1 MLAII
6 TAEGFGKFSKEYRS
20 TLILA
25 LIFTVLPFILPYT
38 ALATEIMIYAL
49 AAVAFD
55 LCLGYTGLM
64 MFCQA
69 SFFGTGVYVTALT
82 LIHFSPN
89 IFVAMFFGVLSATI
103 LAVIF
108 GFMAT
113 RRTGTYMVL
122 LTLAF
127 NEMIYFIAYQW
138 QSVTGGDDGLT
149 GVPRPNLEI
158 PGILSINLQP
168 SLNYYFFAFFV
179 FIISFIII
187 KRITISPFGKVIQG
201 IRENEIRAQSIGCN
215 TRLFKLIVFA
225 IGGMFM
231 GLAGSLYA
239 MFLTFAHIHNVA
251 FDTSGNI
258 VLMELIGGMGSLFG
272 PVIGAFVI
280 VLASDIASAYWA
292 RWPLILGVICIVFVL
307 FARGG
312 VWGMLR
318 ILAERIRKIS
328 PFLGETSHV
337 PLAETQR
344 QALDSYEKDKS
355 E

>member
-1 MLAII
+1 MLTII
-6 TAEGFGKFSKEYRS
+6 TAKGFGKFFKEYRS

-25 LIFTVLPFILPYT
+25 LIFALLPFILPYT
-38 ALATEIMIYAL
+38 ALATEVMIYAL

-89 IFVAMFFGVLSATI
+89 IFVGMLFGVLAATI
-103 LAVIF
+103 LAVIL

-113 RRTGTYMVL
+113 RRIGTYMVL

-168 SLNYYFFAFFV
+168 SLNYYFFALFV

-215 TRLFKLIVFA
+215 TRFFKLIVFA

-231 GLAGSLYA
+231 GLAGSLYS
-239 MFLTFAHIHNVA
+239 MYITFAHIHNVA

-258 VLMELIGGMGSLFG
+258 LLMVLIGGMGSLFG

-280 VLASDIASAYWA
+280 VTASDIASAYWA
-292 RWPLILGVICIVFVL
+292 RWPLILGVVCIVFVL

-312 VWGMLR
+312 IWRTMQIV
-318 ILAERIRKIS
+318 AERIRRIG
-328 PFLGETSHV
+328 PFLE
-337 PLAETQR
+337 ETQQSPLGDTSG
-344 QALDSYEKDKS
+344 QAPGRHEQT
-355 E
+355 

>member
-1 MLAII
+1 MLAISLVK
-6 TAEGFGKFSKEYRS
+6 GFSRFFQEYES

-25 LIFTVLPFILPYT
+25 LIFAVLPFTLPYP

-69 SFFGTGVYVTALT
+69 SFFGTGVYTTALT

-89 IFVAMFFGVLSATI
+89 IFIAIFLGILASTI

-113 RRTGTYMVL
+113 RRTGSYMVL

-127 NEMIYFIAYQW
+127 NELIYFIAYQW

-158 PGILSINLQP
+158 PGLLSIDLQP
-168 SLNYYFFAFFV
+168 SLHYYYFAFFI
-179 FIISFIII
+179 FLISFIII

-201 IRENEIRAQSIGCN
+201 IRENEIRAQSIGYN

-239 MFLTFAHIHNVA
+239 MFVTFAHIHNVA

-272 PVIGAFVI
+272 PIIGAFVI
-280 VLASDIASAYWA
+280 VVASDVASAYWE
-292 RWPLILGVICIVFVL
+292 RWPLILGIICIVFVL

-312 VWGMLR
+312 IWGMLR
-318 ILAERIRKIS
+318 ILTERIRRIS
-328 PFLGETSHV
+328 PFVSL
-337 PLAETQR
+337 
-344 QALDSYEKDKS
+344 
-355 E
+355 